1 MRNQMK
7 KALLVGFGLLCVALG
22 VIGAFL
28 PVMPTVPFLL
38 LALWAFARSSDRLHA
53 WLLNHPRFGPP
64 LRNWQ
69 EHGAI
74 PARAKLLSV
83 GSMGVAAVWLAF
95 FSGVPA
101 WAMALAL
108 AIMAYGAWFVL
119 SRPTLR

>member
-1 MRNQMK
+1 MRTQVK
-7 KALLVGFGLLCVALG
+7 KTLLVGFGLLCVALG

-38 LALWAFARSSDRLHA
+38 LALWAFARSSDRLHG

-95 FSGVPA
+95 FSGVPV
-101 WAMALAL
+101 WAMALAF
-108 AIMAYGAWFVL
+108 AVMAYGAWFVL
-119 SRPTLR
+119 SRPTLK

>member
-1 MRNQMK
+1 MRTRVK
-7 KALLVGFGLLCVALG
+7 KTLLVGFGLLCVALG

-38 LALWAFARSSDRLHA
+38 LALWAFARSSDRLHG

-95 FSGVPA
+95 FSGVPV
-101 WAMALAL
+101 WALAL
-108 AIMAYGAWFVL
+108 AFAVMAYGAWFVL
-119 SRPTLR
+119 TRPTLK

>member
-1 MRNQMK
+1 MSTRVK
-7 KALLVGFGLLCVALG
+7 KTLLVGFGLLCVALG

-53 WLLNHPRFGPP
+53 WLLNHPRFGQP

-83 GSMGVAAVWLAF
+83 GSMGVAAVWLVF
-95 FSGVPA
+95 FSGVPV
-101 WAMALAL
+101 WALAL
-108 AIMAYGAWFVL
+108 AFAIMAYGAWFVL
-119 SRPTLR
+119 TRPTLK

>member
-1 MRNQMK
+1 MRTRMK

-38 LALWAFARSSDRLHA
+38 LALWAFARSSDRLHG

-64 LRNWQ
+64 LRSWQ

-95 FSGVPA
+95 FSGVPV

-119 SRPTLR
+119 TRPTLK